1 MHIIFFYLYCL
12 YKLFISVFR
21 MAKQTPVTTGLK
33 KWPPRLSKDNQPSN
47 EAKKAWRDRKRQAQK
62 IMDEMVLYQDMTE
75 AEFQEFIK
83 KKDTKLWQVITA
95 TYMREIMKDKKIMTH
110 WLDKHVPNA
119 PQEISWP
126 DWWSIDFT
134 NLNDEDLLRL
144 VLSKNK

>member
-1 MHIIFFYLYCL
+1 MPNKNTSWLRRWNPMLTKHI
-12 YKLFISVFR
+12 
-21 MAKQTPVTTGLK
+21 QPTPE
-33 KWPPRLSKDNQPSN
+33 Q
-47 EAKKAWRDRKRQAQK
+47 KKAGRDRKRQAQK
-62 IMDEMVLYQDMTE
+62 IMDEMVLYQDMTID
-75 AEFQEFIK
+75 EFQEFIK
-83 KKDTKLWQVITA
+83 QKDTKLWQVITA